1 MDHPLLLIVATT
13 ASAGPATC
21 LHGLSASPA
30 FADIDR
36 DGDLDLFIGE
46 YFGNRQHSTVIS
58 AQKKVESWIDG
69 KESLQVGN
77 TSMQVPDILRSL
89 EASLQVG

>member
-1 MDHPLLLIVATT
+1 VC
-13 ASAGPATC
+13 S
-21 LHGLSASPA
+21 S
-30 FADIDR
+30 
-36 DGDLDLFIGE
+36 DL
-46 YFGNRQHSTVIS
+46 NRQHSTVIS